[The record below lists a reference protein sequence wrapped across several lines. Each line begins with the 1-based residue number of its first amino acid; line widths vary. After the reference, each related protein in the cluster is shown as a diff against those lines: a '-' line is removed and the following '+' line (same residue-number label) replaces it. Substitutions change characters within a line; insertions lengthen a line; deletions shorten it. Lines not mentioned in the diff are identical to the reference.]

1 MISETVVGIV
11 GNSSSVL
18 NVSGSGN
25 SAGRVL
31 AGDGEK
37 NEVAL
42 GLEASGGEAGTE
54 RFSVYVTVSSCG
66 GNTYT
71 TKPKSQRNVL

>member
-11 GNSSSVL
+11 GGSFRVM

-31 AGDGEK
+31 AGDGALD
-37 NEVAL
+37 EVVL
-42 GLEASGGEAGTE
+42 GLDAGTE
-54 RFSVYVTVSSCG
+54 RFSVYVTVLSDGG

-71 TKPKSQRNVL
+71 TWKKQTKSQQTVP